1 MATEWE
7 RELDPYD
14 SCEFEMDF
22 TPVLEAPEAIASFD
36 VEAAAEAAA
45 AGLVVGSVG
54 DSAPVETD
62 PGVIRLHL
70 TIDPAKRASAAFQG
84 NGTLLAVLGS
94 ITTDAIP
101 PRAFRREFRV
111 RVKPL

>member
-14 SCEFEMDF
+14 SCEFEMDL
-22 TPVLEAPEAIASFD
+22 TPLLDAGEAIADFD
-36 VEAAAEAAA
+36 IEATPEAAA
-45 AGLVVGSVG
+45 AGLLVGAG
-54 DSAPVETD
+54 ASAPAESE

-70 TIDPAKRASAAFQG
+70 SVDPAKRESTAFKG
-84 NGTLLAVLGS
+84 NGTLLGVTGS
-94 ITTDAIP
+94 ITTNAIP
-101 PRAFRREFRV
+101 PRDFRREFRV